1 MFESVRLIAA
11 SPKRN
16 CPIVRGAPGLIGSVV
31 PEAPASRL
39 PSATVLFRLCFGPQ
53 HGASSCF
60 VPFANESSWEPGA
73 LSWPVTRCR
82 AVEVQTPLPFTAL
95 HQSVPVLLTRFPS
108 VLSNVLPV
116 RFPLEEATKKTEN
129 ATAVNAS
136 SR

>member
-53 HGASSCF
+53 HGAVSCEISQGPERTQRLNDRAGLAPAATSYATRISPPARAGVAV
-60 VPFANESSWEPGA
+60 VP
-73 LSWPVTRCR
+73 
-82 AVEVQTPLPFTAL
+82 L
-95 HQSVPVLLTRFPS
+95 HP
-108 VLSNVLPV
+108 
-116 RFPLEEATKKTEN
+116 AC
-129 ATAVNAS
+129 
-136 SR
+136 